1 MNARKLTVQTIFI
14 HRWEKKSRMNEFT
27 LEMLKPANE
36 SLD

>member
-1 MNARKLTVQTIFI
+1 MQENLQFKLSLFI
-14 HRWEKKSRMNEFT
+14 DEQKKSRMNEFT